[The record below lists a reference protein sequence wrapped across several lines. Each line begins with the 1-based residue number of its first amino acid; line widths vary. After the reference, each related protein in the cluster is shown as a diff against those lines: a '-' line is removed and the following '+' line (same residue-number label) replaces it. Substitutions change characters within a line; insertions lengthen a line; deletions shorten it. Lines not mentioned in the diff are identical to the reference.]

1 MPDTA
6 LKTADSGYLTRR
18 LVDVSQDMIVREE
31 DCGTEQGV
39 IAHAFINE
47 KTGSVIESLKDR
59 IVGRY
64 ASKKVINPNTKE
76 VIIDRNEFITEAL
89 ADKVVAAGIE
99 TVEIRDNFN
108 MIILKKV
115 YVKNVMVETLQQEI

>member
-1 MPDTA
+1 
-6 LKTADSGYLTRR
+6 
-18 LVDVSQDMIVREE
+18 MIVREE

-76 VIIDRNEFITEAL
+76 VIIDPVMNLLLKLLLI
-89 ADKVVAAGIE
+89 KIVAAGI
-99 TVEIRDNFN
+99 RNCRNSYNFN
-108 MIILKKV
+108 M
-115 YVKNVMVETLQQEI
+115 